1 MTARGRIPLSAA
13 SSRLIVASNR
23 LPVVLDAAGPGEW
36 RVKSAVGGLVTA
48 LLPVLRSHGGTWVGW
63 PGVAGADDRTI
74 ARHLDAF
81 TEHEAFRFA
90 AVPLSADEVKNFYRG
105 FCNEIV
111 WPLFHDLFTNC
122 VFEPAYWSA
131 YETVNRRFAEVIAGH
146 AAPRDVIWVQDYHL
160 MDVAAELRALGCGN
174 RTGFFL
180 HVPFPGPDIFLK
192 LPWRDRIMRGLLAFN
207 QLGFQSERDQRNFLA
222 CAERLA
228 GPVEQSPDLSG
239 ICVRPSVDDGDA
251 PHGVVTSCFPISIDF
266 DEFAARAASGTVGD
280 IARHLHREHRDRC
293 IVMGIDRLDYSKGL
307 PQKLAAFRLLLERHP
322 EMHRRVTLV
331 QHVVPSREDVPD
343 YQRQRLEVERLVGEI
358 NGAFSEPGWVPLHYH
373 YHELPRDELLA
384 WYLCADVA
392 LITPL
397 KDGMNLVAKEF
408 CACHTDEHG
417 VLVLSEFAG
426 AAAELGAHALLVNPF
441 DVEGVAAS
449 IRRAVEMP
457 QAEQRRRMRALRAI
471 VREHDVHRWADR
483 CLAASAQ
490 GTCRP
495 RPVPGAV
502 AGLTPN
508 PAPLPPREANG
519 R

>member
-1 MTARGRIPLSAA
+1 V
-13 SSRLIVASNR
+13 SSTPPRLIVASNR

-36 RVKSAVGGLVTA
+36 SVKSAVGGLVTA

-63 PGVAGADDRTI
+63 PGVAGDDDEGIT
-74 ARHLDAF
+74 RHLDAF
-81 TEHEAFRFA
+81 TEGEAFRFA
-90 AVPLSADEVKNFYRG
+90 AVALSDDEVRDFYRG

-122 VFEPAYWSA
+122 VFEPAYWHA
-131 YETVNRRFAEVIAGH
+131 YEVVNRRFAGVIARHSG
-146 AAPRDVIWVQDYHL
+146 PRDVIWIQDYHL
-160 MDVAAELRALGCGN
+160 MDVALELRALGRDN
-174 RTGFFL
+174 RVGFFL

-192 LPWRDRIMRGLLAFN
+192 LPWRDRIMQGLLAFN
-207 QLGFQSERDQRNFLA
+207 QLGFQSERDRRNFLA

-239 ICVRPSVDDGDA
+239 ICVRSNVGGDSRH
-251 PHGVVTSCFPISIDF
+251 PREVVASSYPISIDF
-266 DEFAARAASGTVGD
+266 DEFAARASSGAVGD

-307 PQKLAAFRLLLERHP
+307 PQKLAAFRLMLERHP
-322 EMHRRVTLV
+322 DMHRRVTLV

-343 YQRQRLEVERLVGEI
+343 YQRQRLEVEGLVGEI
-358 NGAFSEPGWVPLHYH
+358 NGSFSEPGWVPLHYH
-373 YHELPRDELLA
+373 YHTLPRDELLA
-384 WYLCADVA
+384 WYRCADVA

-408 CACHTDEHG
+408 CACHGDERG

-426 AAAELGAHALLVNPF
+426 AAAELGEHALLVNPF
-441 DVEGVAAS
+441 DVEGVAES
-449 IRRAVEMP
+449 IRRAVTMP
-457 QAEQRRRMRALRAI
+457 QGEQRRRMRALRAI

-490 GTCRP
+490 GRCRP
-495 RPVPGAV
+495 RPVPGMP
-502 AGLTPN
+502 AGPTPN
-508 PAPLPPREANG
+508 PDPLHPREANG
-519 R
+519 G